1 MKLFIIFF
9 SLLSF
14 GVVASSKTTELKLN
28 DPAPVFVLQK
38 QDGSSFDLKSRK
50 GPGLWTVLYFYPKA
64 GTPGC
69 TKQAC
74 AFRDSLEKIKSL
86 GASVYGISSDTV
98 EDQMKF
104 YKEHKLNF
112 DLLADPEGKVVT
124 LYGSGM
130 FGSKFSN
137 RWTFV
142 LDPELIIRDIM
153 KDVDPV
159 MDSVRVAKVISDL
172 QKKK

>member
-1 MKLFIIFF
+1 MKYLLTI
-9 SLLSF
+9 LSF
-14 GVVASSKTTELKLN
+14 LSISLAGCTKTNELKAN
-28 DPAPVFVLQK
+28 DDAPLFSRQK
-38 QDGSSFDLKSRK
+38 QDGTTFELRSRK
-50 GPGLWTVLYFYPKA
+50 GSGQWTDLYFYPKA

-69 TKQAC
+69 TQQAC
-74 AFRDSLEKIKSL
+74 AFSDGIDKIKVL
-86 GASVYGISSDTV
+86 GASVYGISADSV

-104 YKEHKLNF
+104 YQEHKLNF

-124 LYGSGM
+124 MYGSSIAGA
-130 FGSKFSN
+130 KFSK

-142 LDPELIIRDIM
+142 LDPDLKIRDIM

-159 MDSVRVAKVISDL
+159 MDSTRVAQVIADL